1 MQQDRSIGSLP
12 ADLEA
17 RSEKIRVQQRHL
29 EKVVA
34 DHLEHF
40 GKAAHRGD
48 IKERDHYL
56 QMFRETHRALNK
68 LYDEG
73 IKLILPNYRGD

>member
-1 MQQDRSIGSLP
+1 MQQDEGTGSL
-12 ADLEA
+12 ATDLET
-17 RSEKIRVQQRHL
+17 RSEQIRVQQRHL

-34 DHLEHF
+34 DHLEYF
-40 GKAAHRGD
+40 GKAASRGD

-56 QMFRETHRALNK
+56 QMFRETNRTLNK